1 MDAIDILGL
10 MQHHPPSEPVSL
22 SAIPLLLA
30 QAIADIAVK
39 LSMEELDK
47 LVRVGAALY
56 AHEQD
61 VCFSSVAAD
70 LLVKKLNE
78 ST

>member
-10 MQHHPPSEPVSL
+10 MKNHPPPEPVSL

-30 QAIADIAVK
+30 QAIADIAAK
-39 LSMEELDK
+39 LTVTELDK
-47 LVRVGAALY
+47 LIRAGAALY

-61 VCFSSVAAD
+61 VSFSSVAAD
-70 LLVKKLNE
+70 LLAKQLNE
-78 ST
+78 AS

>member
-10 MQHHPPSEPVSL
+10 MKNHPPPEPVSL

-30 QAIADIAVK
+30 QAIAGIATK
-39 LSMEELDK
+39 LSVDELDK
-47 LVRVGAALY
+47 LVSAGAALY
-56 AHEQD
+56 AHEGD

-70 LLVKKLNE
+70 LLAKQLNE
-78 ST
+78 SA

>member
-10 MQHHPPSEPVSL
+10 MKNHPPPEPVSL
-22 SAIPLLLA
+22 SVIPLLLA
-30 QAIADIAVK
+30 QAIAGIAAK
-39 LSMEELDK
+39 LSVEELDK
-47 LVRVGAALY
+47 LVRAGAALY

-70 LLVKKLNE
+70 LLAKQLNE
-78 ST
+78 SP